1 VLVTLPDG
9 YRLNVEE
16 LGSGLALIV
25 LHGGPGLDHQMFR
38 PYLDPL
44 AADYRLLFVDERGQ
58 GRSERVDPATLS
70 VDRFASDV
78 DLLAQALGLEW
89 FALLGHSF
97 GAIIATYRAVEV
109 GSAGAYVIS
118 GGADESDAMLADVEA
133 SLQAMG
139 EAGKPIAASWEDEK
153 TVQTEEQLTQLLR
166 VQMPFHFR
174 REPPP
179 GYAEQTVGSPEV
191 LRHFANA
198 GYGDFDYRP
207 KLGLVEK
214 PTLVVVGD
222 HDATTTPRA
231 ARVLHEGIAGSELVL
246 IPDAGHMS
254 FVEQTDFYLEAVRRF
269 LNDVTKP
276 NLDR

>member
-16 LGSGLALIV
+16 LGSGLPLIV

-44 AADYRLLFVDERGQ
+44 AADYRLVFVDERGQ

-97 GAIIATYRAVEV
+97 GAIIATYHAVEV

>member
-16 LGSGLALIV
+16 LGSGLPLIV

-89 FALLGHSF
+89 FAVLGHSF
-97 GAIIATYRAVEV
+97 GAIIATYHAVEV

-179 GYAEQTVGSPEV
+179 GYAEQTVGSQEV